1 MNGLLSE
8 PQEFV
13 LETLRQFNA
22 LRLDQI
28 KWLLQTKYKSR
39 YGTINIRSVMRQLAY
54 MGKVQA
60 QENLWCALWRKPVPT
75 LIDAF
80 DIMMLMCDDTVPQFR
95 VEHDQCQLT
104 FYLPGGAGELPS
116 RLGFSSDIAM
126 FCSFFSGSSIYKML
140 AASCSA
146 VVVFP
151 HHFGPS
157 ISTAPLPSNFRIRIS
172 SAILF
177 LYLFIRNTSFPF
189 TVLILYFATMNFT
202 TVFR

>member
-104 FYLPGGAGELPS
+104 FYLPGGAGELPN
-116 RLGFSSDIAM
+116 
-126 FCSFFSGSSIYKML
+126 SFKVYYVIGGQEMD
-140 AASCSA
+140 ACETSC
-146 VVVFP
+146 
-151 HHFGPS
+151 
-157 ISTAPLPSNFRIRIS
+157 
-172 SAILF
+172 
-177 LYLFIRNTSFPF
+177 TSFLLLLRSNGFTATNPF
-189 TVLILYFATMNFT
+189 LPH
-202 TVFR
+202 